1 MDKMN
6 IKKSLQNK
14 YYPKEL
20 IPHLM
25 HTCDCESAK
34 RVLEV
39 NKRIR
44 ENIKRN
50 NGQLI
55 GRITA

>member
-1 MDKMN
+1 MN